1 MPQRL
6 PISPKCKTKRWV
18 RGGKS
23 IVLIFLNFQY
33 FLKVQELM
41 GCGVEKPVLA

>member
-18 RGGKS
+18 KGGRFM
-23 IVLIFLNFQY
+23 VRLFLNFQY
-33 FLKVQELM
+33 FLKLQEL
-41 GCGVEKPVLA
+41 PFFLNNS